1 MVLKYFQYPT
11 LAVNPD
17 NTYIFFTQNPDKRIT
32 SAKSRF

>member
-17 NTYIFFTQNPDKRIT
+17 KIYIFFTQNPDKRII
-32 SAKSRF
+32 SAKIRF